1 MDGLSILRRL
11 KYFIYW
17 EVKRVTCLTLRGVN
31 DSDNA
36 SIGIGSLIVF
46 IAMVLVAGIA
56 ASVILQ
62 TMNSL
67 EEQALST
74 GRETTRDISSGLR
87 VTQVTGY
94 KSGSSITQLAIF
106 IRTTAGSMDIDLN
119 QTYISISDTSKQ
131 IILSY
136 SSSVFSSSI
145 SSGLFGTINSSNLTA
160 TTYGI
165 MIIRDIDSSCNSST
179 PIINNDDLVVLMVNT
194 TDCFSGLGTRKEVT
208 GRIIPEYGISGV
220 ISFTTPSAY
229 IDTIIELQT

>member
-1 MDGLSILRRL
+1 
-11 KYFIYW
+11 
-17 EVKRVTCLTLRGVN
+17 VKRVTCLTLRGVN

-56 ASVILQ
+56 ASVMLQ

-136 SSSVFSSSI
+136 SSSVFSSSV
-145 SSGLFGTINSSNLTA
+145 SSGLFGTINSSNLSA

-165 MIIRDIDSSCNSST
+165 MIIRDIDSSCISST

>member
-1 MDGLSILRRL
+1 M
-11 KYFIYW
+11 
-17 EVKRVTCLTLRGVN
+17 KRVRKYLTLRGVH

-36 SIGIGSLIVF
+36 AIGIGSLIIF
-46 IAMVLVAGIA
+46 IAMILVAGIA
-56 ASVILQ
+56 ASVMIQ

-74 GRETTRDISSGLR
+74 GRETTRDISSGLK

-94 KSGSSITQLAIF
+94 KDGSSITQLAIF

-119 QTYISISDTSKQ
+119 QTYISISDTSAQ
-131 IILSY
+131 VILSY
-136 SSSVFSSSI
+136 ASSVFSSSVNN
-145 SSGLFGTINSSNLTA
+145 GLFGTINSSNLSA

-165 MIIRDIDSSCNSST
+165 MVIRDIDSSCTSST
-179 PIINNDDLVVLMVNT
+179 PTINNDDLVVLMINT
-194 TDCFSGLGTRKEVT
+194 STCFSGLSTRTKVN

-229 IDTIIELQT
+229 IDTILELQT

>member
-1 MDGLSILRRL
+1 LDGLSILRRL

-56 ASVILQ
+56 ASVMLQ

-136 SSSVFSSSI
+136 SSSVFSSSV
-145 SSGLFGTINSSNLTA
+145 SSGLFGTINSSNLSA

-165 MIIRDIDSSCNSST
+165 MIIRDIDSSCISST